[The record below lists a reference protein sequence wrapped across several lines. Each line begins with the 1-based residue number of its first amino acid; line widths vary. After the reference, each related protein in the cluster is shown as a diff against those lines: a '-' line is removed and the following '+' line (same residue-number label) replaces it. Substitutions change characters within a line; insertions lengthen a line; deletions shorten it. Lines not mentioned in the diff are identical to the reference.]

1 MKYLRTVVVM
11 ALIFILPAGS
21 WWYLQSGYNYRKAAL
36 GILSPKDS
44 LSNTSLNIL
53 MHGKDFKDQLKGK
66 TTCLALIDDAAF
78 QTKYFDQYRKALSFQ
93 MIVGGDS
100 LAIKGLDKAAYVL
113 IDTSGYIRNT
123 YGETREEQTKLIEH
137 TAIILPRKIQKD
149 VKFKENQD

>member
-1 MKYLRTVVVM
+1 MS
-11 ALIFILPAGS
+11 LIFILPAGS

-44 LSNTSLNIL
+44 LSNASLNIL
-53 MHGKDFKDQLKGK
+53 MNGVDFKEQLAGK
-66 TTCLALIDDAAF
+66 TTCLAFVDDAAF
-78 QTKYFDQYRKALSFQ
+78 QSKYYDQYKKALSFQ

-100 LAIKGLDKAAYVL
+100 LALSGMNKAAYVL

-123 YGETREEQTKLIEH
+123 YENTREDQTKLIEH

-149 VKFKENQD
+149 IKFKESQD